1 MWVYFPE
8 TAKMSL
14 EEIDKVFDG
23 VRHVDAELTL
33 GEVIEVDAGDLKVVD
48 KKADV

>member
-23 VRHVDAELTL
+23 VRHA
-33 GEVIEVDAGDLKVVD
+33 DLEITIG
-48 KKADV
+48 